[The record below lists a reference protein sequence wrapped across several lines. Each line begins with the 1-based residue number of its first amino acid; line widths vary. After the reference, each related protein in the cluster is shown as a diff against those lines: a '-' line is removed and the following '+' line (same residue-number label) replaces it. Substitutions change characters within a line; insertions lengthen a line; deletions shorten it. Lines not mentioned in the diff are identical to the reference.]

1 MNFSESFSVGFNGLH
16 THKLRSL
23 LTMLGIIFGVAA
35 VISMLSIGEGAKKE
49 SIDMIASLGINNII
63 IQDFAVT
70 DEESGAGR
78 TNYSAGLSIEDGTA
92 VRSILSLADLVVPQ
106 KEVEVNI
113 WYQRSQAAGIV
124 VGTTPDYDEIMTY
137 YPAEGS
143 FFNWDQYNDIER
155 VCVLG
160 AGIKYDLFQYK
171 NPIGKSIKMTTPTW
185 TQWFT
190 VVGVMETKGIGG
202 GKGGTIRTRNLNQD
216 IYIPLTTATRRFHH
230 GRFASELDQITIMV
244 EDDTRIREAANII
257 DGIINK
263 RHNGVPDYQIIVPE
277 ELLRQSQAT
286 QRIFN
291 IVMGSIAGIS
301 LLVGGIGIMN
311 IMLATVLERT
321 REIGI
326 RRAVGATKN
335 DILGQ
340 FMIEAVL
347 VSVSGGILGI
357 FLGIFMPA
365 VITYVTDE
373 FPTVISVWTIVLAF
387 SVSVAIGLVFGI
399 YPARKA
405 AEVNPIES
413 LRYE

>member
-1 MNFSESFSVGFNGLH
+1 MNFSESFNVAFNGLKSH
-16 THKLRSL
+16 MLRSL

-49 SIDMIASLGINNII
+49 AVDMIAMLGINNII

-70 DEESGAGR
+70 DDETGAGR
-78 TNYSAGLSIEDGTA
+78 TNFSAGLGTEDATA

-106 KEVEVNI
+106 KEVEVSI
-113 WYQRSQAAGIV
+113 WYERTQAAGIV
-124 VGTTPDYDEIMTY
+124 VGTTPDYDEIMSFYTTS
-137 YPAEGS
+137 GS
-143 FFNWDQYNDIER
+143 FFNWNQYNNIER

-160 AGIKYDLFQYK
+160 AGVKYDLFQYK
-171 NPIGKSIKMTTPTW
+171 NPIGKSIKLTTPTW

-190 VVGVMETKGIGG
+190 VVGVMEPKGIGG
-202 GKGGTIRTRNLNQD
+202 GKGGMIRTRNLNQD
-216 IYIPLTTATRRFHH
+216 IYIPLTAATKRFHH

-244 EDDTRIREAANII
+244 EDEGRIREAANII

-277 ELLRQSQAT
+277 ELLKQSQAT

-311 IMLATVLERT
+311 IMLATVMERI

-326 RRAVGATKN
+326 RRAVGATKR
-335 DILGQ
+335 DILFQ
-340 FMIEAVL
+340 FMIEAVV
-347 VSVSGGILGI
+347 VSVSGGIIGIVLGV
-357 FLGIFMPA
+357 FMPK

-373 FPTVISVWTIVLAF
+373 FPTVISLWPIVLAF
-387 SVSVAIGLVFGI
+387 GVSVAIGLVFGI

-405 AEVNPIES
+405 AEVDPIES
-413 LRYE
+413 LRHE